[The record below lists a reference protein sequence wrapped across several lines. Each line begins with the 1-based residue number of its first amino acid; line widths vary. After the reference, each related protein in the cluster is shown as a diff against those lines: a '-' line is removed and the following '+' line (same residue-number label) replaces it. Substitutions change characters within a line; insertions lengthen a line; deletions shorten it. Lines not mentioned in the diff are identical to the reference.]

1 MHLWVGYSKMI
12 YPESLE
18 KLINYYKKLPG
29 IGEKNAERLAL
40 ATLNFKEEDLDKFS
54 ESLKNIKKIHKCS
67 ICGHLTENE
76 ICNICS
82 DPSRNKNLICVIED
96 YKSVF
101 SFEKAGNF
109 RGVYHVLNG
118 LISPADNIG
127 PDNINLSS
135 LVKRV
140 EEAEKPELILALKS
154 TIEGETTT
162 LYIKKI
168 FEKKNVLISRLS
180 YGIPMGAE
188 IDYLDIITLD
198 KALEDRK
205 KISD

>member
-1 MHLWVGYSKMI
+1 MI

-54 ESLKNIKKIHKCS
+54 DSLKNIKKIHKEVNRNTVRSYLIYKNGHKCS

-76 ICNICS
+76 ICSICG
-82 DPSRNKNLICVIED
+82 DPSRDKNLICVIED

-101 SFEKAGNF
+101 SFEKVGNYK
-109 RGVYHVLNG
+109 GVYHVLNG

-135 LVKRV
+135 LVKRD
-140 EEAEKPELILALKS
+140 EEAKKPELILALKS

-162 LYIKKI
+162 FFIYVPLTAAGLAFKI
-168 FEKKNVLISRLS
+168 TS
-180 YGIPMGAE
+180 
-188 IDYLDIITLD
+188 
-198 KALEDRK
+198 
-205 KISD
+205 

>member
-1 MHLWVGYSKMI
+1 MI
-12 YPESLE
+12 YPASLE

-40 ATLNFKEEDLDKFS
+40 STLNFKEEDI
-54 ESLKNIKKIHKCS
+54 ESFADALKATKEKIRKCS
-67 ICGHLTENE
+67 VCGHLSETEV
-76 ICNICS
+76 CPICS
-82 DPSRNKNLICVIED
+82 SDARNKNLICVIED

-101 SFEKAGNF
+101 SFEKVGNYD
-109 RGVYHVLNG
+109 GVYHVLNG

-127 PDNINLSS
+127 PDNINLAS

-140 EEAEKPELILALKS
+140 EQLDNPELILALKS
-154 TIEGETTT
+154 TVEGETTT

-168 FEKKNVLISRLS
+168 FEKKDVKISRLS

-205 KISD
+205 QISE

>member
-1 MHLWVGYSKMI
+1 MI

-96 YKSVF
+96 YKSVV
-101 SFEKAGNF
+101 SFEKAGNYK
-109 RGVYHVLNG
+109 GVYHVLNG

-188 IDYLDIITLD
+188 IDYLDIVTLD